1 VHRELRGEIVVPFAP
16 ESELS
21 GLGVRDFLEALW
33 YRRSAVAPAASP
45 LHRCNR
51 HLAFAGQPGK
61 SSPHVASHHEHAGM
75 TEDSPRA
82 GASGNRPRVVPLVE
96 QHELFQKV
104 LRRNAVSRRTILRGG
119 VTAAGAA
126 FLLGGGF
133 GAVRASAED
142 LASTGTIAGG
152 FVVNGRHLSFGPNP
166 RRQMWVAGQL
176 FNLNTYNAVPS
187 GIRVEVE
194 YGHDAD
200 YGHAAAAEIRELITH
215 VPVWNGVP
223 AGPITASTT
232 DLLNA
237 DQFYVHAL
245 LDGLEPGQTYHY
257 RFTYTKNGERGHT
270 PDATFT
276 TAPDARCS
284 LAPFTFTAYGDQG
297 ITGAPGTGL
306 TLDNAPS
313 LQPESSTHITDDYY
327 DPSDPDYYNPT
338 SSSAPTDIS
347 PVAALVTQ
355 ITRVRNPINHTPSRF
370 TLLAGDMCYANP
382 SGNAQP
388 IINPDGAG
396 GTQPG
401 DSSTPAP
408 VPNSGGWDDFDPY
421 VWTSYL
427 STIEPS
433 SAFTP
438 WMFNTGNHDV
448 ELFTS
453 SLDADLATVD
463 AYGELGYGGHAQRLD
478 MPTNGPGECP
488 SVYSVSYGN
497 VGIVSADANEL
508 SWEIQ
513 GLLDYSKGAQ
523 ASWLRQRLAA
533 FRADPDID
541 FIVVFFHHCAFST
554 CNGHSS
560 DGGVRKVL
568 APLFSEFEV
577 DLAVQGHNHI
587 YERSNPIRYDTA
599 TNTGSSSVQA
609 TSLSPREAAVVHPQT
624 DGTTYVTVGSGG
636 RPRYGWSGA
645 AESDRNFLVGVD
657 TGAPGNGTVIQA
669 DPATGVGPSAAQLDF
684 TRTYETVDW
693 SQARYRDYAFIA
705 LDVVP
710 ATPEGR
716 ATMTLRAINEQ
727 GVEFDRVVFSRD
739 IRRRAPRER

>member
-1 VHRELRGEIVVPFAP
+1 
-16 ESELS
+16 
-21 GLGVRDFLEALW
+21 
-33 YRRSAVAPAASP
+33 
-45 LHRCNR
+45 
-51 HLAFAGQPGK
+51 
-61 SSPHVASHHEHAGM
+61 M

-82 GASGNRPRVVPLVE
+82 GASGIRPRIVSLAE
-96 QHELFQKV
+96 EHELFQQI
-104 LRRNAVSRRTILRGG
+104 LRRNAVSRRSILRGG
-119 VTAAGAA
+119 VSASGAA

-133 GAVRASAED
+133 GAARASAD
-142 LASTGTIAGG
+142 ALSSTGTIAGG
-152 FVVNGRHLSFGPNP
+152 FVVNGRHLSFGPDP
-166 RRQMWVAGQL
+166 QRQMWVAGQL

-187 GIRVEVE
+187 GIKVEVE
-194 YGHDAD
+194 YGRDAF
-200 YGHAAAAEIRELITH
+200 YGHTAVAEIRELITH

-223 AGPITASTT
+223 TGPVTASAT

-276 TAPDARCS
+276 TAPDGRCF

-327 DPSDPDYYNPT
+327 RPSDPDYFDPT
-338 SSSAPTDIS
+338 STTAPTDIS
-347 PVAALVTQ
+347 PVAALVGQ
-355 ITRVRNPINHTPSRF
+355 ITRVRNPINHSPSRF

-396 GTQPG
+396 GSQPG
-401 DSSTPAP
+401 AGNSPAP

-421 VWTSYL
+421 VWTSYF

-448 ELFTS
+448 ELFTA
-453 SLDADLATVD
+453 SLDGDSATI
-463 AYGELGYGGHAQRLD
+463 ASYGELGYGGHAKRVDL
-478 MPTNGPGECP
+478 PKNGPSDCP
-488 SVYSVSYGN
+488 SVYSFAYGN

-513 GLLDYSKGAQ
+513 GLLGYSHGSQ
-523 ASWLRQRLAA
+523 VRWLRQRLGE
-533 FRADPDID
+533 FRADPGID

-554 CNGHSS
+554 SSGHSS
-560 DGGVRKVL
+560 DGGVRNAL
-568 APLFSEFEV
+568 APLFAEFEV
-577 DLAVQGHNHI
+577 DLAVQGHNHT
-587 YERSNPIRYDTA
+587 YERSNPIRYDA
-599 TNTGSSSVQA
+599 KTNTGSSSVQA
-609 TSLSPREAAVVHPQT
+609 TSPSAREAAVVHPKT
-624 DGTTYVTVGSGG
+624 DGTTYMTVGSGG
-636 RPRYGWSGA
+636 RPRYGWAGA
-645 AESDRNFLVGVD
+645 VEGDRNFLAGVD
-657 TGAPGNGTVIQA
+657 TGAAGNGTVVQA
-669 DPATGVGPSAAQLDF
+669 DHATDTGPSTAQLDF
-684 TRTYETVDW
+684 SRSYETIDW
-693 SQARYRDYAFIA
+693 SQARYSDYAFIA

-710 ATPEGR
+710 GAPDGTT
-716 ATMTLRAINEQ
+716 TMTLRAINEQ
-727 GVEFDRVVFSRD
+727 GVEFDRVVFRREVRSRGS
-739 IRRRAPRER
+739 ISGER

>member
-1 VHRELRGEIVVPFAP
+1 MTESSPLVGSSGQRSTVPF
-16 ESELS
+16 
-21 GLGVRDFLEALW
+21 
-33 YRRSAVAPAASP
+33 
-45 LHRCNR
+45 
-51 HLAFAGQPGK
+51 
-61 SSPHVASHHEHAGM
+61 
-75 TEDSPRA
+75 T
-82 GASGNRPRVVPLVE
+82 E
-96 QHELFQKV
+96 QHELFQQI
-104 LRRNAVSRRTILRGG
+104 LRRNAVSRRTMLRGG
-119 VTAAGAA
+119 VGAAGAA

-133 GAVRASAED
+133 GASAFAAD
-142 LASTGTIAGG
+142 LTAAGTIAGG

-166 RRQMWVAGQL
+166 QRQMWVAGQL

-187 GIRVEVE
+187 GIKVEVE
-194 YGHDAD
+194 YGHDAS
-200 YGHAAAAEIRELITH
+200 YGHTLSAEIRELITH

-223 AGPITASTT
+223 AGPITASAT

-257 RFTYTKNGERGHT
+257 RFTYAKSGEQGHT

-276 TAPDARCS
+276 TAPDGRRS

-297 ITGAPGTGL
+297 ITGAPGSGR

-313 LQPESSTHITDDYY
+313 MQPESSTHVTDDYY
-327 DPSDPDYYNPT
+327 DPTDPDYYDPT
-338 SSSAPTDIS
+338 STTAPTDIS
-347 PVAALVTQ
+347 PVAALVDQ
-355 ITRVRNPINHTPSRF
+355 ITRVRNPINRTPSRF

-401 DSSTPAP
+401 ASNTPAP

-421 VWTSYL
+421 VWTSYF

-438 WMFNTGNHDV
+438 WMFNSGNHDA
-448 ELFTS
+448 ELFTA
-453 SLDADLATVD
+453 SLDADSTTVD
-463 AYGELGYGGHAQRLD
+463 AYGRIGYGGHAKRAD
-478 MPTNGPGECP
+478 MPKNGPSSCP
-488 SVYSVSYGN
+488 SVYSLSYGN

-513 GLLDYSKGAQ
+513 GLLGYSEGGQ
-523 ASWLRQRLAA
+523 ARWLRRRLAE
-533 FRADPDID
+533 FRSDPSID

-554 CNGHSS
+554 CDGHSS
-560 DGGVRKVL
+560 DGGVRRIL
-568 APLFSEFEV
+568 APLLSEFEV

-587 YERSNPIRYDTA
+587 YERSNPIRYDAA
-599 TNTGSSSVQA
+599 TNAGSSSVQA
-609 TSLSPREAAVVHPQT
+609 TSLSPREAAVVRPQA

-636 RPRYGWSGA
+636 RPRYSWSGA
-645 AESDRNFLVGVD
+645 VETDRNFLAGVD
-657 TGAPGNGTVIQA
+657 TGAPGNGTAIEA
-669 DPATGVGPSAAQLDF
+669 DPAAGVGPSVAQLDF
-684 TRTYETVDW
+684 TRSYESVDW
-693 SQARYRDYAFIA
+693 SQSRYSDYAFIA

-739 IRRRAPRER
+739 TRKAAGDEL